1 VEVERE
7 RNKDETRASRMLRML
22 KLRSPPM
29 ITVAYCVRVNDNIF
43 LAVDRCRI
51 CISSEIQN
59 FKSDKDKLKM
69 LFEIYSLLGRSS
81 CPHLSFV
88 NSIS

>member
-1 VEVERE
+1 MEEKSE
-7 RNKDETRASRMLRML
+7 RNKDEMRASHMLRML
-22 KLRSPPM
+22 KLCSPPM
-29 ITVAYCVRVNDNIF
+29 ITVTYCVRVNDSIF

-51 CISSEIQN
+51 CISSEIQI

-81 CPHLSFV
+81 RPHLSFI